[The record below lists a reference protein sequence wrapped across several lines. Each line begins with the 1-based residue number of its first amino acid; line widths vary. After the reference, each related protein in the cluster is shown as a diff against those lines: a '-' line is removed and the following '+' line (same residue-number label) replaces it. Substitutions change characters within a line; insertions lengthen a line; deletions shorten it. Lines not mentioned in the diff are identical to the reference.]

1 LLPETRVWLISV
13 AVLGLFAAV
22 ITAASAQEPMADDE
36 LARHLTTIRSQIE
49 NVTIDLARRE
59 ELALEMAGTLD
70 RAGQSSPDSDVR
82 QRRWS
87 EAIELLDWFLKENPD
102 PPRERQVRF
111 QAAVLRWAQGRSWTE
126 TGLLSPD
133 DQKPRQQAAA
143 ALDNAIERFRSVA
156 GGGNNP
162 TLADNLRFRLAEA
175 LADRA
180 DLEPRGT
187 PSRKSQE
194 SEALNLLDQAPTET
208 GLAGFW
214 HLLKAD
220 LLRRLG
226 KSAEAEK
233 EIAIA
238 VKSTPAPPPRE
249 VVEVNIPLLIE
260 LGRYGEA
267 VKSLEASRLDKPVMA
282 LWMVRI
288 RLAQLASPPAGPER
302 FNLESELFGWI
313 KDLRAGTSL
322 ERRLALLDLARSALV
337 PDQKQPSDVW
347 ESLADAY
354 GAAGEPAKA
363 GAEMVRAADRAA
375 ALGQAAEAA
384 AYRLRGGGFLFQA
397 GLYLE
402 ADKILSRAAADPAAA
417 GALRAKAG
425 MLRCLARGRAL
436 ALGLPGVSG
445 GSYATGLEQQLR
457 DFPADPSTNEARWLL
472 GQLAVAA
479 GDRPRAETLWSA
491 IALESPRWL
500 DSRLAIAALDRQD
513 LDRQQINP
521 ERHRL
526 MELFERADRFLD
538 RAIEQAQSEPGK
550 AELLLARARLDLTPN
565 VGKPEMARELCGR
578 VSRLPGAAGFQY
590 QARLYRLVAL
600 VELGRYVEA
609 ERDAQNHWSW
619 STSSEQD
626 ALFDAVRLLD
636 QCAASAE
643 TDLRQ
648 RRFGL
653 VLRLIVEPLVTSSD
667 EKTDQNQHSELAM
680 RLTRAFLFTGADREA
695 RRSVAAWRGGPQSTD
710 ERLLRDLGDTYHRLE
725 AHALNIDVQRLRLKN
740 TPSGSLPWLDAR
752 YALALAYFHTGRLK
766 EAAQLI
772 DSTSILHP
780 ELGGN
785 ALHDKFIHLRQRLG
799 VKP

>member
-1 LLPETRVWLISV
+1 MLPETRVWRIPV

-59 ELALEMAGTLD
+59 ELALEMAATLD
-70 RAGQSSPDSDVR
+70 RAGQSSPDSNVR
-82 QRRWS
+82 RRRWS

-126 TGLLSPD
+126 TGLLDPN
-133 DQKPRQQAAA
+133 DQKPRQEAVA

-162 TLADNLRFRLAEA
+162 TLVDNLRFRLAEA

-180 DLEPRGT
+180 ALEPGSAPARQ
-187 PSRKSQE
+187 SRE
-194 SEALNLLDQAPTET
+194 SEALGLLDQAPAET

-214 HLLKAD
+214 YLLKAD

-226 KSAEAEK
+226 KPAEAEK
-233 EIAIA
+233 EIASA

-260 LGRYGEA
+260 LRRYGDA
-267 VKSLEASRLDKPVMA
+267 IKSLEASRLEKPLMA
-282 LWMVRI
+282 LWMVRV
-288 RLAQLASPPAGPER
+288 RLAQLVSQPAGPER

-313 KDLRAGTSL
+313 KELRAGTSL
-322 ERRLALLDLARSALV
+322 EQRLALLDLARSALV
-337 PDQKQPSDVW
+337 PDPRQPPDVW

-363 GAEMVRAADRAA
+363 GAEMARAADRAA
-375 ALGQAAEAA
+375 ALGQAAGAA
-384 AYRLRGGGFLFQA
+384 ALRLRAGGFLFQA

-402 ADKILSRAAADPAAA
+402 ADQVLSRAAADPAA

-436 ALGLPGVSG
+436 ALGLPGASAG
-445 GSYATGLEQQLR
+445 PYAAGLEQQLR
-457 DFPADPSTNEARWLL
+457 DFPADPSTDEARWLL

-479 GDRPRAETLWSA
+479 GDRARAENLWSTIA
-491 IALESPRWL
+491 IESPRWL
-500 DSRLAIAALDRQD
+500 DSRLAIAASDRQE

-521 ERHRL
+521 VRHKL
-526 MELFERADRFLD
+526 IELFERADRFLD
-538 RAIEQAQSEPGK
+538 GAIDQAKSEQAK
-550 AELLLARARLDLTPN
+550 AELLLARARLELTPG
-565 VGKPEMARELCGR
+565 VGKPESARDLCGR
-578 VSRLPGAAGFQY
+578 VGQLPSSPRIQY
-590 QARLYRLVAL
+590 RAQLYRLVAL

-619 STSSEQD
+619 RNPSEQD

-636 QCAASAE
+636 QCAATAQ

-667 EKTDQNQHSELAM
+667 EKIDQDHHSELAM
-680 RLTRAFLFTGADREA
+680 RLTRALLFTGADREA

-710 ERLLRDLGDTYHRLE
+710 DRLLRDLGDTYNRLE
-725 AHALNIDVQRLRLKN
+725 AYPLDIDVQRLRLKN
-740 TPSGSLPWLDAR
+740 NPSGSLPWLDAR

-799 VKP
+799 LKP

>member
-1 LLPETRVWLISV
+1 MLPETRVRLIPV

-49 NVTIDLARRE
+49 NVTIDLGRRE
-59 ELALEMAGTLD
+59 ELALEMAATLD
-70 RAGQSSPDSDVR
+70 RAGQSSPDSSVR

-111 QAAVLRWAQGRSWTE
+111 QAAVLRWAQGRTRTE
-126 TGLLSPD
+126 TGVLGPD
-133 DQKPRQQAAA
+133 HQKPREEARAAF
-143 ALDNAIERFRSVA
+143 DNAIERFRAVA

-187 PSRKSQE
+187 PGRKSQE
-194 SEALNLLDQAPTET
+194 SEALDLLDQAPTET

-238 VKSTPAPPPRE
+238 VKSTPAPPLRE

-260 LGRYGEA
+260 LGRHGEA
-267 VKSLEASRLDKPVMA
+267 VKSLEASRLDKPIMA
-282 LWMVRI
+282 LWMVRV
-288 RLAQLASPPAGPER
+288 RLAQLATEPAGPER
-302 FNLESELFGWI
+302 FSLESELFGWI
-313 KDLRAGTSL
+313 KELRAGTTL

-337 PDQKQPSDVW
+337 PDRKQSPDAW

-363 GAEMVRAADRAA
+363 GAEMVRAADRAD
-375 ALGQAAEAA
+375 ALGQAALAA
-384 AYRLRGGGFLFQA
+384 AHRLRGGGFLFQA
-397 GLYLE
+397 GLFLE
-402 ADKILSRAAADPAAA
+402 ADKVLSAAVAEPLA
-417 GALRAKAG
+417 GEMRAKAG

-436 ALGLPGVSG
+436 ALGLPGASRE
-445 GSYATGLEQQLR
+445 SYATGLEQQLR

-479 GDRPRAETLWSA
+479 GDRPRAETFWSSIA
-491 IALESPRWL
+491 IESMRWL
-500 DSRLAIAALDRQD
+500 DSRLAIAALDRQE

-521 ERHRL
+521 ERHNL
-526 MELFERADRFLD
+526 MQVFERADRFLD
-538 RAIEQAQSEPGK
+538 RAIELAKSDQGK

-565 VGKPEMARELCGR
+565 VGKPETARDLCGR
-578 VSRLPGAAGFQY
+578 VSRLPGAPGFQY

-626 ALFDAVRLLD
+626 ALFDVIRLLD

-667 EKTDQNQHSELAM
+667 EKMDQDQHSELAM
-680 RLTRAFLFTGADREA
+680 RLTRALLFTGADRDA
-695 RRSVAAWRGGPQSTD
+695 RRSVTTWHGGPQSTD
-710 ERLLRDLGDTYHRLE
+710 ERILRDLGDTYQRLE
-725 AHALNIDVQRLRLKN
+725 AHSLNIDVQRLRLKN
-740 TPSGSLPWLDAR
+740 SPSGSLPWLDAR

-785 ALHDKFIHLRQRLG
+785 ALHDKFVHLRQRLG

>member
-1 LLPETRVWLISV
+1 
-13 AVLGLFAAV
+13 
-22 ITAASAQEPMADDE
+22 MADDE

-49 NVTIDLARRE
+49 NVTIDVGRRE
-59 ELALEMAGTLD
+59 ELALEMAATLD
-70 RAGQSSPDSDVR
+70 RAGQASSDSNVR
-82 QRRWS
+82 RRRWS
-87 EAIELLDWFLKENPD
+87 EAIELLDWFLKANPE

-126 TGLLSPD
+126 TGLLGPD
-133 DQKPRQQAAA
+133 DQKPRQEAAA

-180 DLEPRGT
+180 DLEPAGT
-187 PSRKSQE
+187 PGRRSWE
-194 SEALNLLDQAPTET
+194 SEALDLLDQAPAET

-226 KSAEAEK
+226 KPAEAEK
-233 EIAIA
+233 EIATA
-238 VKSTPAPPPRE
+238 VKSTPPPPPPQ
-249 VVEVNIPLLIE
+249 VVEINIPLLID
-260 LGRYGEA
+260 LRRYGDA
-267 VKSLEASRLDKPVMA
+267 VKSLEASRLEKPLVG
-282 LWMVRI
+282 LWMVRV
-288 RLAQLASPPAGPER
+288 RLAQLVNQPAGPER

-313 KDLRAGTSL
+313 KELRAATSF
-322 ERRLALLDLARSALV
+322 EQRLALLDLARSALV
-337 PDQKQPSDVW
+337 PDLKHPPDVW
-347 ESLADAY
+347 ESLAQAY

-363 GAEMVRAADRAA
+363 GAEMVRAADRAT

-384 AYRLRGGGFLFQA
+384 AFRLRGGGFLFQA
-397 GLYLE
+397 GLYVE
-402 ADKILSRAAADPAAA
+402 ADTVLSRAAADPAA

-436 ALGLPGVSG
+436 ALGLPGVSAG
-445 GSYATGLEQQLR
+445 TYTAGLEQQLR
-457 DFPADPSTNEARWLL
+457 DFPTDPSTDEARWLL
-472 GQLAVAA
+472 GQLAVAG
-479 GDRPRAETLWSA
+479 GDRARAEATWSA
-491 IALESPRWL
+491 IVIESPRWL
-500 DSRLAIAALDRQD
+500 DSRLAIATLDREE

-521 ERHRL
+521 DRHKLR
-526 MELFERADRFLD
+526 ELFEPADRFLET
-538 RAIEQAQSEPGK
+538 AIDQAKTEQGK
-550 AELLLARARLDLTPN
+550 AELLLARARLDLTPR
-565 VGKPEMARELCGR
+565 VGKPESARDLCGR
-578 VSRLPGAAGFQY
+578 VSRLAGVPGLHYRAQ
-590 QARLYRLVAL
+590 LYRLVAL

-609 ERDAQNHWSW
+609 ERDAQNHGSW
-619 STSSEQD
+619 RVPGEQD
-626 ALFDAVRLLD
+626 ALFDAIRLLD
-636 QCAASAE
+636 QCAAGTE

-653 VLRLIVEPLVTSSD
+653 VLRLLVEPLVSSSD
-667 EKTDQNQHSELAM
+667 EKMDQNQHSELAM
-680 RLTRAFLFTGADREA
+680 RLTRVLLFAGADREA
-695 RRSVAAWRGGPQSTD
+695 RRSIAAWRGGPQTTD
-710 ERLLRDLGDTYHRLE
+710 ERLLRDLGDTYNRLE
-725 AHALNIDVQRLRLKN
+725 AYSLDIDVQRVRLKN
-740 TPSGSLPWLDAR
+740 NSSGSLPWFDAR

-799 VKP
+799 QKPSQ